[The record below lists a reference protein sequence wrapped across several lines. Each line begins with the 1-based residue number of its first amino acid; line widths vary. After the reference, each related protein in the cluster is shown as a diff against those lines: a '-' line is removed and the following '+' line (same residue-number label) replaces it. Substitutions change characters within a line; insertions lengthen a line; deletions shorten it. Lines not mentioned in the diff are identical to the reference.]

1 MHEYSIVQALIE
13 QCESHAAQNDATKV
27 SKVVI
32 KVGKL
37 SGVEPYLLEVAFATF
52 KETSSVCQ
60 NAELEMLIQA
70 VVVLCNDCSQ
80 ASTLTEHKY
89 VCPNCQSAAVSITDG
104 EEMFLMQLE
113 MA

>member
-13 QCESHAAQNDATKV
+13 QCELEAVAHRATDI
-27 SKVVI
+27 SRVVI

-37 SGVEPYLLEVAFATF
+37 SGVEPYLLQLAFDSF
-52 KETSSVCQ
+52 KETSHFCKD
-60 NAELEMLIQA
+60 AILEMNQQA
-70 VVVLCNDCSQ
+70 VEILCYGCGKVSE
-80 ASTLTEHKY
+80 LTEHHY
-89 VCPNCQSAAVSITDG
+89 ICPKCQSSEVSITDG

>member
-13 QCESHAAQNDATKV
+13 QCESQAQLHNATEV

-32 KVGKL
+32 KIGVL
-37 SGVEPYLLEVAFATF
+37 SGVEPCLLEAAFATF

-60 NAELEMLIQA
+60 TAELEMQIQA
-70 VVVLCNDCSQ
+70 VEILCRSCGQ
-80 ASTLTEHKY
+80 ASTLTEHNY
-89 VCPNCQSAAVSITDG
+89 VCPKCQSPAVSITDG

>member
-13 QCESHAAQNDATKV
+13 QCENQAQQHNATEI

-32 KVGKL
+32 KIGIL
-37 SGVEPYLLEVAFATF
+37 SGVEPHLLEMAFATF
-52 KETSSVCQ
+52 KEISSVCQ
-60 NAELEMLIQA
+60 AAELEMLIQA
-70 VVVLCNDCSQ
+70 VEILCRDCAQ
-80 ASTLTEHKY
+80 ASTLTEHNY
-89 VCPNCQSAAVSITDG
+89 VCPKCQSAAVSITEG

>member
-13 QCESHAAQNDATKV
+13 QCENQAQQHNATAI

-32 KVGKL
+32 KIGIL
-37 SGVEPYLLEVAFATF
+37 SGVEPSLLEVAFATF
-52 KETSSVCQ
+52 KETSSICQ
-60 NAELEMLIQA
+60 SAKLVMQIQA
-70 VVVLCNDCSQ
+70 VEILCRSCGQ
-80 ASTLTEHKY
+80 VSTLAEHNY
-89 VCPNCQSAAVSITDG
+89 ICPKCQSAAVSITDG

>member
-13 QCESHAAQNDATKV
+13 QCENQAQQHNATEI

-32 KVGKL
+32 KIGIL

-52 KETSSVCQ
+52 KESSSVCQ
-60 NAELEMLIQA
+60 AAELEMNIQA
-70 VVVLCNDCSQ
+70 VEVLCQSCGQ
-80 ASTLTEHKY
+80 ASTLIEHNY
-89 VCPNCQSAAVSITDG
+89 ICPKCQSVAISITDG

>member
-13 QCESHAAQNDATKV
+13 QCENQAQQHNATAI

-32 KVGKL
+32 KIGIL
-37 SGVEPYLLEVAFATF
+37 SGVEPSLLEVAFATF
-52 KETSSVCQ
+52 KETSSICQ
-60 NAELEMLIQA
+60 SAKLVMQIQA
-70 VVVLCNDCSQ
+70 VEILCSSCGQ
-80 ASTLTEHKY
+80 ASTLAEHNY
-89 VCPNCQSAAVSITDG
+89 ICPKCQSAAVSITDG